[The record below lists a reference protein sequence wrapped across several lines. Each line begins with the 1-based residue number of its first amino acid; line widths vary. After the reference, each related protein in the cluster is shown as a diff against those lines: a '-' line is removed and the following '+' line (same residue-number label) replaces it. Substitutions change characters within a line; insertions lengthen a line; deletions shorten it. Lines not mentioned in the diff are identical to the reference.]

1 MKRGLVD
8 LSSVLWTCLFAGKDT
23 EFGREV
29 QNSAGKPV
37 WVNSHEHGF
46 ENAINHLTTAMEDLG
61 LTPHQLIFV
70 VEGRDSKAPRKA
82 LHPVYKGDRDKV
94 PEHYEQ
100 FNELKRRVF
109 EQFKVLGSQFV
120 TQDRIEADDVIAYLA
135 RQLQGHRY
143 IISGDKDLAQLVGP
157 GPNDRLRPPG
167 TASDTTRGRG
177 LDDSPWT
184 GYIHHYRQG
193 QLDKNPFGPFP
204 HNLIP
209 VYIALVGDTSD
220 KIPGVRGFGAGAFE
234 KLLLTFNIK
243 GLEMMEKLI
252 QKKTLVRLSEDVSE
266 LKELQKII
274 DGADGAYLSY
284 TLGQLWHHKVNTVN
298 NQLVWD
304 VGMVKADHG
313 VELDGR
319 LKQWASTVS
328 VVHAGNYDEV
338 MKKLPAA
345 LARSPYVALDVE
357 TSTPA
362 ESDEWI
368 ESLGKTEDR
377 TPVDVMGSELASLQL
392 TFGANLQHTIYFPID
407 HVEEEGCLNVSI
419 ARVRDAIAAVPR
431 DKIVYIHNKAFE
443 LPVCFNAWGQDWLD
457 DDEWHG
463 FVPNAMDTKIGAS
476 YVNENIRHGLKDL
489 SKHYLDHIQQTY
501 AETVVKEYTEAV
513 WLGLPTSRFGLRGK
527 VLARWNDPVHTGKFE
542 DRVDMVE
549 VTDPETGEITYEKKV
564 FPGEGP
570 EIMDHVTGPVM
581 VRVEHKMN
589 ELTARQVLSYGADDT
604 ICTAALANHFA
615 TIMEIEG
622 TWDAYCM
629 VEQLPAYVTAKAFV
643 DGADFSHETM
653 RALEKE
659 DEETHAAAWKVL
671 RSYLMDI
678 GYAGT
683 RCPEAPALTPAAIKE
698 AHLIVTGVE
707 LKTLVKT
714 PSKLAKLIFQ
724 GAFDL
729 EESGG
734 DSDVA
739 ERMRLL
745 ATLVDAGDV
754 AQVNA
759 LVARHFQGEPQINLG
774 SSKQLTALLYDRM
787 GLPVRVVNDVTD
799 KQEEANPD
807 LVAAMRRFKRRRAGH
822 TDVELF
828 EGDEALIRSK
838 AKANAVAMKTAL
850 AFDSHLLSAADRAA
864 LESIATMKTVET
876 RQNLFY
882 RNYWPIKHWKTG
894 KIHAQTNQCAAVTRR
909 YSMSNPNL
917 QQLPKKGE
925 GVKFRGC
932 FIPHKPNAV
941 ICSIDFSGQELRLAA
956 ERSQDANLLACY
968 VGDHLKD
975 VHSLTAAFA
984 MKVKWGPDRVKGLY
998 AEFGSDLTPSTDA
1011 DYELFLRLRA
1021 LGKHHPMGKEAD
1033 DLRKESKNVNFTAQF
1048 GGTAPRVSE
1057 TLIMPLED
1065 AQLFLDARS
1074 AMFPDVDKA
1083 AERAADACNELGYAT
1098 TLLGVRRHL
1107 RETIRSDDSKIAAR
1121 AERQAWNHEIQGS
1134 AGEMTKL
1141 GMARLWKSGAL
1152 HCFDVRF
1159 IAPVHDELVTSVVRE
1174 HVLEF
1179 TKIKHECMTQ
1189 PYATMKV
1196 PVMGSIS
1203 IGPNFADQWE
1213 CGDWYIEEDIRKALD
1228 DIFAQKEAA

>member
-29 QNSAGKPV
+29 KNSADKPV

-82 LHPVYKGDRDKV
+82 LHPAYKGDRDKV

-100 FNELKRRVF
+100 FNELKRRVV

-135 RQLQGHRY
+135 RQLQGYRY

-157 GPNDRLRPPG
+157 GPKDRLRIYN
-167 TASDTTRGRG
+167 TAPDTTKGRG

-234 KLLLTFNIK
+234 KLLLTFNVK

-252 QKKTLVRLSEDVSE
+252 QKKSLVRLGEDVAE

-298 NQLVWD
+298 NQLTWD
-304 VGMVKADHG
+304 VGMVPATTS
-313 VELDGR
+313 VEIDGR
-319 LKQWASTVS
+319 LKKWASTIS
-328 VVHAGNYDEV
+328 AVHADNYDEV

-357 TSTPA
+357 TSTPQ

-377 TPVDVMGSELASLQL
+377 TPVDVMGSELTSLQL
-392 TFGANLQHTIYFPID
+392 TFGTNLQHTIYLPVDNI
-407 HVEEEGCLNVSI
+407 EEDGCRNVSI
-419 ARVRDAIAAVPR
+419 AQVRDVVAAIPR
-431 DKIVYIHNKAFE
+431 DKIIYIHNKSFE

-463 FVPNAMDTKIGAS
+463 FIPNAMDTKIGAS

-489 SKHYLDHIQQTY
+489 SKHYLGHIQQTY
-501 AETVVKEYTEAV
+501 AETTVKEYLETD
-513 WLGLPTSRFGLRGK
+513 WLALPLSRFGLRGK
-527 VLARWNDPVHTGKFE
+527 LLAQWHDPVPTGTFE

-549 VTDPETGEITYEKKV
+549 RIDPDTGEVTYEQV
-564 FPGEGP
+564 TVPGAGP
-570 EIMDHVTGPVM
+570 EIMDHESGPLM

-604 ICTAALANHFA
+604 ICTAALANHFR

-622 TWDAYCM
+622 TWETYCE

-643 DGADFSHETM
+643 DGADFSHEAM
-653 RALEKE
+653 RVMEKE
-659 DEETHAAAWKVL
+659 DEQTHAEAWKVL
-671 RSYLMDI
+671 RGYLMDI

-683 RCPEAPALTPAAIKE
+683 RCPEMVALTPAAIKE

-707 LKTLVKT
+707 LKTQVKT

-724 GAFDL
+724 AASDL
-729 EESGG
+729 DEQGG
-734 DSDVA
+734 DQDVT

-745 ATLVDAGDV
+745 ASLVEAGDL
-754 AQVNA
+754 AQISA
-759 LVARHFQGEPQINLG
+759 LTARYFKGEPQINLG
-774 SSKQLTALLYDRM
+774 SPKQLTALLYDRM
-787 GLPVRVVNDVTD
+787 GLPVRVVNDVTE
-799 KQEEANPD
+799 KQEEGNPD
-807 LVAAMRRFKRRRAGH
+807 LVMAMRRFKRRRAGH

-838 AKANAVAMKTAL
+838 AKANAVALKTAL
-850 AFDSHLLSAADRAA
+850 AFDSHLLSDADRAA
-864 LESIATMKTVET
+864 LGAISAMKTVET

-882 RNYWPIKHWKTG
+882 KNYWPIKHWKTG
-894 KIHAQTNQCAAVTRR
+894 KIHAQFNQCAAVTRR

-932 FIPHKPNAV
+932 FVPHKPNAV

-984 MKVKWGPDRVKGLY
+984 VRLKWGSDRVKELY
-998 AEFGSDLTPSTDA
+998 AEFGSDLTPSADA

-1021 LGKHHPMGKEAD
+1021 LGKHDPMGKEAD

-1048 GGTAPRVSE
+1048 GGTAPKVSE

-1065 AQLFLDARS
+1065 AQMFLDARA

-1083 AERAADACNELGYAT
+1083 AERSADTCAELGYAT

-1107 RETIRSDDSKIAAR
+1107 REAIRSDDARIAAR
-1121 AERQAWNHEIQGS
+1121 AERQSWNFEIQGS

-1141 GMARLWKSGAL
+1141 GMARLWRSGAL
-1152 HCFDVRF
+1152 HKYDARF

-1174 HVLEF
+1174 HALDF
-1179 TKIKHECMTQ
+1179 IRIKHECMTQ
-1189 PYATMKV
+1189 PYATMTV

-1213 CGDWYIEEDIRKALD
+1213 CGDWYIEENIIDALR
-1228 DIFAQKEAA
+1228 DIFEKKEAA